1 MRRRPSTAGMT
12 LLEVLVAVTLMTLL
26 VLGMSIALRVGLSAF
41 GKANQRLMDDRRV
54 AGAQRILQSEL
65 EGLVPAMPMCL
76 GLDLNGNKS
85 PAMHFVFLQ
94 AEPQFLRMVSTFSLQ
109 QAWRGV
115 PQILEFF
122 VIPGADG
129 RGVRLVVN
137 ETPYS
142 PIVAGGFCHGVMQ
155 DQELSITVPRFPPAP
170 EASPTSFVLADNL
183 AFCHIS
189 YYVKSKDPNV
199 PDPVWLPRATGLGW
213 PLAIRID
220 MAPLTPDLA
229 KLQPLSVLAQIHLH
243 RAPDIPYVD

>member
-1 MRRRPSTAGMT
+1 MRRRRSRAGMT
-12 LLEVLVAVTLMTLL
+12 LLEVLVAVTLLTLL
-26 VLGMSIALRVGLSAF
+26 ILGMSMALRVGLSAF
-41 GKANQRLMDDRRV
+41 GKVNQRLMDDRRV

-65 EGLVPAMPMCL
+65 EGLVPVMPACL
-76 GLDLNGNKS
+76 GLDPDGGQS
-85 PAMHFVFLQ
+85 PGVHFVFLQ

-122 VIPGADG
+122 VIPGAEG

-142 PIVAGGFCHGVMQ
+142 PVAAGGFCHGVMQ
-155 DQELSITVPRFPPAP
+155 DPALSISIPRFPPEP
-170 EASPTSFVLADNL
+170 QASPSSFVLADKL

-229 KLQPLSVLAQIHLH
+229 SLQPLSVVAKIHLH
-243 RAPDIPYVD
+243 RAANIPYVD